1 MVKRQLEE
9 KIVLEM
15 QIEVKEKELQE
26 VRGEEEGK
34 EQEEG
39 ERKAE

>member
-39 ERKAE
+39 ERKEE